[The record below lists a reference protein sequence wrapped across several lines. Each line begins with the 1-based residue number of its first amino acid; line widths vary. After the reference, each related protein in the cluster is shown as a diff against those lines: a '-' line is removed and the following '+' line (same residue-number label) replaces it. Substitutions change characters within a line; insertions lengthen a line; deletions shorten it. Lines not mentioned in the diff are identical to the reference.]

1 MIITHPHA
9 HLRRISP
16 PPLCPSSRRLI
27 RSGTNNV
34 KRDLTVCTL
43 IKYDRSNTHGLS
55 VYLLEQSNDE
65 RRVNHCLHI
74 QSIEKETDRC
84 SNEKNN
90 TLVSSVDFEI
100 FSFSS
105 MAILRGYLSVDISP
119 SKTES
124 KKRERRQGTKQ
135 QKRFI
140 FIRSGLKR
148 TISRSRRK
156 REGERERKEKG
167 EEEEEEDGDL

>member
-1 MIITHPHA
+1 MHTCVEY
-9 HLRRISP
+9 LL
-16 PPLCPSSRRLI
+16 PLSVSLSLSSRRLI

-65 RRVNHCLHI
+65 PCVNHCLHI

-90 TLVSSVDFEI
+90 TLVSSLDFEV

-105 MAILRGYLSVDISP
+105 MAILRGYLSVDVSS
-119 SKTES
+119 SKTR
-124 KKRERRQGTKQ
+124 REKEKARQGTKQ

-156 REGERERKEKG
+156 REGERERESKEKG
-167 EEEEEEDGDL
+167 EEEEDEEDGDL

>member
-1 MIITHPHA
+1 MKQVIHPFISLRKNNKTHYDYHSSTCTLA
-9 HLRRISP
+9 SNISSP
-16 PPLCPSSRRLI
+16 SLSLSLSLCLSSRRLI

-65 RRVNHCLHI
+65 PCVNHCLHI
-74 QSIEKETDRC
+74 QSIENETDRC
-84 SNEKNN
+84 SNDKNK

-105 MAILRGYLSVDISP
+105 MAILRRYLSVDDSP
-119 SKTES
+119 SK
-124 KKRERRQGTKQ
+124 
-135 QKRFI
+135 
-140 FIRSGLKR
+140 
-148 TISRSRRK
+148 
-156 REGERERKEKG
+156 KEKARNEAA
-167 EEEEEEDGDL
+167 EEIYFHTKRLKEND